1 MIPPAP
7 APAFAETHR
16 PFEPRRIRHVWRR
29 RTGPPEVPR
38 DGLAVL
44 AIVLGLVAGHR
55 PVPAA
60 EWEAGFSKIDVTPD
74 EPVRLAGYGNR
85 ETANVG
91 VDASLFV
98 RCLALRP
105 LDRQPAA
112 ADDAAAAPTV
122 EATPSDRLVLVSI
135 ESIGTPGAMTREIAR
150 VLEER
155 HGLRRE
161 QVVFS
166 NTHTHTG
173 PDLASELSNI
183 FGKPLTEAEEAA
195 GLRYRKRLHEAIL
208 EAVAAALDDVAPAA
222 LDYASGQVTFAA
234 NRRVLTDG
242 IWSGFGVQPDGP
254 VDHSLPVLRVT
265 DPASGRVRGLVFNY
279 ACHCTTL
286 GGDHNRVHGDWAG
299 VAAVRLETAYPDAV
313 ALCTIGCGGDANP
326 EPRGTLAMAQ
336 AHGETVADEVRRV
349 IADPM
354 RRIDAAPEARF
365 DYAALSFDLP
375 TQEEL
380 RQRLQDRT
388 PQTRRHAQQLLE
400 VYQREG
406 RLPAT
411 YPVPIQAWKF
421 GDQLTMVF
429 LGGEVVVD
437 YALRLKRELEDS
449 ELWVTAYA
457 NDVLG
462 YIASERMRSERG
474 YEYDRSG
481 VYYGL
486 PGPWAAGTEDFLIG
500 RVKTLVRG
508 SGRSRPRSPEES
520 LGQLRVADGFVA
532 ELVASEPL
540 VRDPINLAFAAD
552 GRLWVVEMGD
562 YPEGDR
568 EGRIRVLRDVD
579 GDGVFD
585 EATTF
590 LDGLSFPTGVQP
602 WRDGVL
608 IAVAPDILFA
618 RDTSGDGRADEVE
631 TLYTGFRLA
640 NPQHRV
646 SGFGYGLDHA
656 LHLASGDSLGE
667 ITSVRSGQV
676 VNASGHDVL
685 IRPDDGGLETTSGRT
700 QYIRARDDW
709 GRWFGNDNSRP
720 MYHFPIESRYF
731 KRNPAA
737 RYRTNQQQL
746 FDPPVAP
753 PVFPVTEA
761 TERFNDLFAAN
772 RFTSACSSIVARS
785 PYFRVDDR
793 DSLFICEPVHNL
805 VHRSLLTPDGSS
817 FRAER
822 AEGEGQSEFL
832 ASADPW
838 FRPVRVE
845 TGPDGML
852 WVVDMYREVIEHP
865 EWIPQAWQQQLD
877 LKAGHRRGRIYR
889 VRPAEVPASKLPRF
903 TSEDAPAWIE
913 ALRSPFGTLR
923 DMAQRQI
930 LHLRPEAIDG
940 LTDQLIAMARDHR
953 RPETQVHAL
962 AILDASDRLSN
973 ELLREV
979 LDRAISE
986 TGPDGDGAVRHRK
999 SGVLIVATAIA
1010 ESRFDTD
1017 PTLLQSFAALARH
1030 PDAAVVLQL
1039 ALSLGEADSPSA
1051 GRALAEIAGRRDLDT
1066 WMRMAVTTS
1075 AATHAATIAEAVLRQ
1090 IHAEPETLDT
1100 DLPELFADV
1109 LESGRDFGDDWLDR
1123 VADLLI
1129 ASELPDETRLRLA
1142 TAIVPR
1148 LRSAQGW
1155 KDRFESRLA
1164 SLDDAAWALA
1174 FDRDADLS
1182 LRVQAMNYIR
1192 AGASLSDTRRDE
1204 LWDLLDP
1211 TSPAEIQRAAVD
1223 DLVRRGDPTVVEE
1236 LADRWGSLTRSVRDH
1251 AIRQVLS
1258 RRPLTERLLDLLEDD
1273 RLQTRDLSPA
1283 ARQQLLQ
1290 SGTQSMKARAARLVD
1305 SGGSPAKRQLVTRYL
1320 QAFVEQGPG
1329 DSASHL
1335 SDRQALGREL
1345 FQKHCAVC
1353 HVATDR
1359 GPAIGPSLENLTD
1372 LSDRNLVEAVL
1383 NPNLAVEPEFENY
1396 LVQTT
1401 DDRILAGVIESEVG
1415 NSLTLAQADG
1425 ARITVRRDQV
1435 EAIRGTGL
1443 SLMPE
1448 GFEEQLSPHELQ
1460 SIFVYLRGE
1469 RGSPAQGGSPGGGEG
1484 HAR

>member
-7 APAFAETHR
+7 APALAEPHR
-16 PFEPRRIRHVWRR
+16 PFEPRRTRHVWRR
-29 RTGPPEVPR
+29 RTPPAEVR
-38 DGLAVL
+38 RGGLAVL
-44 AIVLGLVAGHR
+44 AIVLGLIAGHGF
-55 PVPAA
+55 VPAA

-74 EPVRLAGYGNR
+74 EPVRLAGYGSR
-85 ETANVG
+85 ETASVG
-91 VDASLFV
+91 VDAPLFV

-105 LDRQPAA
+105 VDRPPAA
-112 ADDAAAAPTV
+112 ADDADDAAAAPTV
-122 EATPSDRLVLVSI
+122 GANPSERLVLVSI

-161 QVVFS
+161 QIVFS

-208 EAVAAALDDVAPAA
+208 EAVDAALDDVAPAA

-299 VAAVRLETAYPDAV
+299 VAAVRLETTYPDAV

-380 RQRLQDRT
+380 RQRLEDRS

-400 VYQREG
+400 VYRREG

-520 LGQLRVADGFVA
+520 LGQLRVADGYVA

-731 KRNPAA
+731 GRNPAA

-793 DSLFICEPVHNL
+793 DSVFICEPVHNL

-852 WVVDMYREVIEHP
+852 WVLDMYREVIEHP
-865 EWIPQAWQQQLD
+865 EWIPQAWQEQLD

-889 VRPAEVPASKLPRF
+889 VRPAAVPSQALPRVR
-903 TSEDAPAWIE
+903 EDDGPAWLE
-913 ALRSPFGTLR
+913 ALRSHFGTLR

-930 LHLRPEAIDG
+930 LHLRPDAIGG
-940 LTDQLIAMARDHR
+940 LTDQLIAMARDPR

-962 AILDASDRLSN
+962 AILDAADRLSN

-979 LDRAISE
+979 LERAISDPGE
-986 TGPDGDGAVRHRK
+986 DASGTARNRTG
-999 SGVLIVATAIA
+999 GVLILATLIA
-1010 ESRFDTD
+1010 ESRFDGD
-1017 PTLLQSFAALARH
+1017 EALLESFQRLARH
-1030 PDAAVVLQL
+1030 PDPAVVLQV
-1039 ALSLGEADSPSA
+1039 ALSLGETESPAA
-1051 GRALAEIAGRRDLDT
+1051 GRMLAEIATRGDLDT
-1066 WMRMAVTTS
+1066 WMRMAVTSS
-1075 AATHAATIAEAVLRQ
+1075 AVAHAATIAEAVLQR
-1090 IHAEPETLDT
+1090 IHAAPETLDT
-1100 DLPELFADV
+1100 DLPELFADL
-1109 LESGRDFGDDWLDR
+1109 LESGSDFSDDWLDR

-1129 ASELPDETRLRLA
+1129 ASELPDAARLSLA

-1148 LRSAQGW
+1148 LRSTRAW
-1155 KDRFESRLA
+1155 KDRFESRL
-1164 SLDDAAWALA
+1164 SRLDDAAWALA
-1174 FDRDADLS
+1174 FDRDADIS

-1192 AGASLSDTRRDE
+1192 AGASLSDTRRE
-1204 LWDLLDP
+1204 GLWDLLDP

-1223 DLVRRGDPTVVEE
+1223 DLLRRGDPTVVEE

-1320 QAFVEQGPG
+1320 QAFVEQGIG

-1335 SDRQALGREL
+1335 PARQTLGREL
-1345 FQKHCAVC
+1345 FGKHCAVC
-1353 HVATDR
+1353 HVASDR
-1359 GPAIGPSLENLTD
+1359 GPAIGPSLDNLTD

-1383 NPNLAVEPEFENY
+1383 NPNRAVEPEYENY
-1396 LVQTT
+1396 LIQTT

-1448 GFEEQLSPHELQ
+1448 GFEESLTPQELQ
-1460 SIFVYLRGE
+1460 AILDYLRGQRE
-1469 RGSPAQGGSPGGGEG
+1469 SQLGAGTAQRIG
-1484 HAR
+1484 R